1 MLTMGIALWAV
12 AAVVASVLARIVP
25 LARRPG
31 WIGEAMVALA
41 AALLL
46 GVVATALDFGGWKE
60 PDWRAGLFTLFG
72 ALAAIGTF
80 RFTMA
85 PPPGGPS

>member
-1 MLTMGIALWAV
+1 MSLMGIALWV
-12 AAVVASVLARIVP
+12 AAAAAASLLARIVP
-25 LARRPG
+25 RGRRG
-31 WIGEAMVALA
+31 AWHGEAAVAIA
-41 AALLL
+41 AALVL
-46 GVVATALDFGGWKE
+46 GVVATALDFGGWSE

-80 RFTMA
+80 RFIMA

>member
-1 MLTMGIALWAV
+1 MPLMGIALWI
-12 AAVVASVLARIVP
+12 AAAAAAYLLARIIP
-25 LARRPG
+25 SGRGTARA
-31 WIGEAMVALA
+31 GEAAISLA
-41 AALLL
+41 AALVL
-46 GVVATALDFGGWKE
+46 GAVATALDFGGWSE

-80 RFTMA
+80 RFIMA